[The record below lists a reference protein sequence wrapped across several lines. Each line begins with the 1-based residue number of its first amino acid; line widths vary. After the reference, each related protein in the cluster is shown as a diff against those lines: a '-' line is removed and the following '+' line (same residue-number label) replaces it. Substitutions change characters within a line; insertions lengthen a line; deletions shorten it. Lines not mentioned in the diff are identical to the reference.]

1 MALKRE
7 KNKKLKVAFPHMGT
21 ISIAWA
27 AGLRKVG
34 VEPFRL
40 IQAKKH
46 YLTEQRILPK
56 QFAFLIN

>member
-1 MALKRE
+1 MAKE

-34 VEPFRL
+34 VEPFVPPYTS
-40 IQAKKH
+40 KK
-46 YLTEQRILPK
+46 T
-56 QFAFLIN
+56 